1 LEATIY
7 YLNLT
12 NPFNTKSD
20 FMNLL
25 SNMSVAGGSA
35 SIAPNYVDGTM
46 FANDNEFYLYGL
58 ASLISSSD
66 KSLILR
72 FFVAEACFLT
82 PGAPILLLR
91 IKSSPTLR
99 TSMAPIE
106 ARGRPTGNKNTYP
119 LMSHDTSRMVLPHR
133 LRVKT

>member
-1 LEATIY
+1 MEATIY

-20 FMNLL
+20 FMMLL

-58 ASLISSSD
+58 ASLISSSNE
-66 KSLILR
+66 SLILS
-72 FFVAEACFLT
+72 
-82 PGAPILLLR
+82 LLLQR
-91 IKSSPTLR
+91 H
-99 TSMAPIE
+99 AF
-106 ARGRPTGNKNTYP
+106 
-119 LMSHDTSRMVLPHR
+119 
-133 LRVKT
+133 